1 MLTFLTPL
9 VSSIDDPDTS
19 GLQAVRSASQEME
32 TVQKQY
38 FRNETAVILL
48 WENVLLVRMS
58 NAFKT
63 PEKCEY
69 QK

>member
-19 GLQAVRSASQEME
+19 GLQAILGVSQEME
-32 TVQKQY
+32 TVQEHY

-58 NAFKT
+58 IAF
-63 PEKCEY
+63 
-69 QK
+69 

>member
-9 VSSIDDPDTS
+9 VSSVDDSDTS
-19 GLQAVRSASQEME
+19 GLQAILSVSQEME
-32 TVQKQY
+32 TVQEHY

-58 NAFKT
+58 IAF
-63 PEKCEY
+63 
-69 QK
+69 

>member
-9 VSSIDDPDTS
+9 VSSIDDSDTS
-19 GLQAVRSASQEME
+19 GLQAILSVSQEME
-32 TVQKQY
+32 TVQEHY

-58 NAFKT
+58 IAF
-63 PEKCEY
+63 
-69 QK
+69 

>member
-9 VSSIDDPDTS
+9 VSSVDDSDTS
-19 GLQAVRSASQEME
+19 GLQAILSVSQEME
-32 TVQKQY
+32 TVQENY

-58 NAFKT
+58 IAF
-63 PEKCEY
+63 
-69 QK
+69 

>member
-9 VSSIDDPDTS
+9 VSSIDDSDTS
-19 GLQAVRSASQEME
+19 GLQAILGVSQEME
-32 TVQKQY
+32 TVQEHY

-58 NAFKT
+58 IAF
-63 PEKCEY
+63 
-69 QK
+69 